1 MVGRQ
6 LRVDFIALHASVA
19 SPSQGQ
25 TQTGSMR
32 CFVRWWQCCAE
43 PLVRFD
49 FRSAGRMA
57 SSRVL
62 RVFEVLRAYHLP
74 HLECK
79 RQVLD
84 PLVLLQ
90 ERNHVCQQLALRV
103 PLSYIQPLARVQLM
117 LLLWTRA
124 HSREHTITRA
134 HTRTHEC
141 DDAHMHASTRTST
154 RARLHATS
162 TTRTF
167 VLGVSEPA
175 RWTARSTCCAKF
187 RWLVPQS
194 TGKLHRSL
202 G

>member
-1 MVGRQ
+1 
-6 LRVDFIALHASVA
+6 
-19 SPSQGQ
+19 
-25 TQTGSMR
+25 MR
-32 CFVRWWQCCAE
+32 FG
-43 PLVRFD
+43 

-62 RVFEVLRAYHLP
+62 KVLQVLRAYRLP

-103 PLSYIQPLARVQLM
+103 PLSYIEPLARGQLM
-117 LLLWTRA
+117 LLLLTHA
-124 HSREHTITRA
+124 HSCA
-134 HTRTHEC
+134 HEC
-141 DDAHMHASTRTST
+141 DDAHMHASTRTHT
-154 RARLHATS
+154 RARVHATS
-162 TTRTF
+162 TTGLSTF

-175 RWTARSTCCAKF
+175 RCTARSTCCAKF

-194 TGKLHRSL
+194 TENCIARLVKHAPPCIRHPNHCCLSACASMRGRVAV
-202 G
+202 